1 MPSLQLDIATR
12 AELAPTHPPEVVS
25 TKYAEHQYA
34 LWQILGIW
42 ALVALPMALLAW
54 IVAPAVIPNSPLH
67 PGITYWLLIIV
78 AMGWECVLSLVLT
91 YRELGTLRWS
101 AIRQR
106 TWLQTPRDPGTDRPN
121 ARLFWWLL
129 PALVFSALVIIV
141 LAPYLNAPMAWLF
154 PALQAPTFTD
164 LSQLV
169 APAFKGQ
176 WWLLGIV
183 LVSHTLNY
191 FLGEEFLFR
200 GVLLP
205 KMHGVFGK
213 YDWAANSVLFGFY
226 HLHKPWMIPSI
237 IVSSFAYTWPP
248 SRFRSNWMAV
258 VVHGVEGLPTLF
270 VVFAVILGLAA
281 GQS

>member
-1 MPSLQLDIATR
+1 MLTQ
-12 AELAPTHPPEVVS
+12 EVARTARLHEIS
-25 TKYAEHQYA
+25 TNCDKDQYA
-34 LWQILGIW
+34 FRQILGIW
-42 ALVALPMALLAW
+42 ALVALPMAVLAW
-54 IVAPAVIPNSPLH
+54 VVAPAMIPYTPLH
-67 PGITYWLLIIV
+67 PGITYWLLV
-78 AMGWECVLSLVLT
+78 MVGMGWECVLSLVLI
-91 YRELGTLRWS
+91 YRELGMLRWS

-106 TWLQTPRDPGTDRPN
+106 TWLQTPRDPRTDRPN
-121 ARLFWWLL
+121 NRLSWWVV
-129 PALVFSALVIIV
+129 PAVVFSALVSIG
-141 LAPYLNAPMAWLF
+141 LARYLNAPMAWLF
-154 PALQAPTFTD
+154 PGLQPPAFTD
-164 LSQLV
+164 TSQLV
-169 APAFKGQ
+169 TPEFMGQ

-237 IVSSFAYTWPP
+237 LVSSFAYTWPP
-248 SRFRSNWMAV
+248 SRFRSNWLAV
-258 VVHGVEGLPTLF
+258 VVHGVEGLPTLV

>member
-1 MPSLQLDIATR
+1 MHSLQIDVAAGPELRKTYAT
-12 AELAPTHPPEVVS
+12 EKVS

-54 IVAPAVIPNSPLH
+54 IIAPAVIPNSPLH

-78 AMGWECVLSLVLT
+78 GMGWECVLSLVLV

-101 AIRQR
+101 AIRRR
-106 TWLQTPRDPGTDRPN
+106 TWLQTPRDPGTDRPH
-121 ARLFWWLL
+121 AGLFWWLL
-129 PALVFSALVIIV
+129 PALVFSALVSMV

-154 PALQAPTFTD
+154 PGLQASSFTD
-164 LSQLV
+164 QSQLV
-169 APAFKGQ
+169 SPAFKGQ

-237 IVSSFAYTWPP
+237 LVSSFAYTWPP

-258 VVHGVEGLPTLF
+258 VVHGVEGLPSLVLVPA
-270 VVFAVILGLAA
+270 VVLGLAA